1 MNWALDPRRWFIK
14 KVSKPKGVVG
24 LSVSDH
30 GVAISH
36 GEIIDGEFK
45 ILKLDFEPIQGPSVL
60 PYVQYW
66 VSKNKLKNADCHYV
80 LDKSEY
86 ELELVETPPVEDD
99 ELREAVRWRL
109 KDLISIPIEDTVIDI
124 FPLPD
129 DAYRGRMKMLY
140 VVAVE
145 RAIIESKLK
154 FIRSCG
160 LDPKVIDIEEMAL
173 RNISLHLP
181 DMEKG
186 TIAILSLKEN
196 SGEILMFSH
205 EDMYLSRSIEMGYA
219 SLMDNVDEE
228 HANHTQPESQ
238 NEYDLNF
245 KIESQEYHS
254 DEHDRLMMLD
264 RFILD
269 VQRSLDYYESQ
280 LGKGIASKVYLLPT
294 GIDGLKLQK
303 PMQKSLSPKVV
314 DLECKKFIP
323 MNSDIDIE
331 ETEEMH
337 LLPVIG
343 AVLRRTA

>member
-1 MNWALDPRRWFIK
+1 MFEQ
-14 KVSKPKGVVG
+14 
-24 LSVSDH
+24 

-36 GEIIDGEFK
+36 GEVINGEFK
-45 ILKLDFEPIQGPSVL
+45 LLKLEYEAIQGSGVEQF
-60 PYVQYW
+60 VQNW

-86 ELELVETPPVEDD
+86 ELELIETPPVEDD

-109 KDLISIPIEDTVIDI
+109 KDLISQPIEDTVIDI

-140 VVAVE
+140 VVAVD
-145 RAIIESKLK
+145 RSVIESKLK

-205 EDMYLSRSIEMGYA
+205 EAMYLSRSIEMGYA
-219 SLMDNVDEE
+219 SLVQHGESKDEQVLKVDQQEEYEITYQVETHDDNHE
-228 HANHTQPESQ
+228 
-238 NEYDLNF
+238 
-245 KIESQEYHS
+245 
-254 DEHDRLMMLD
+254 EHDRLVMLD

-280 LGKGIASKVYLLPT
+280 LGKGIASKLYLLPT
-294 GIDGLKLQK
+294 GVDGLRLQE
-303 PMQKSLSPKVV
+303 PMQKLLSPKVV
-314 DLECKKFIP
+314 NLECKKFIA
-323 MNSDIDIE
+323 MSEDIQFQEIE
-331 ETEEMH
+331 EMY
-337 LLPVIG
+337 LLPVMG

>member
-1 MNWALDPRRWFIK
+1 VNWTLDPRRWFIK
-14 KVSKPKGVVG
+14 KVSKPNGVVG
-24 LSVSDH
+24 LSVSEH
-30 GVAISH
+30 GVSISH
-36 GEIIDGEFK
+36 GEMINGEFK
-45 ILKLDFEPIQGPSVL
+45 LLKLDFEPIQGPGVL
-60 PYVQYW
+60 PFVQYW

-80 LDKSEY
+80 LDKTEY

-109 KDLISIPIEDTVIDI
+109 KDLISIPIEETVIDI

-140 VVAVE
+140 VVAVH
-145 RAIIESKLK
+145 RAVIESKLK

-219 SLMDNVDEE
+219 SLIENDE
-228 HANHTQPESQ
+228 HNNSLQSPLNNHS
-238 NEYDLNF
+238 EYDLELR
-245 KIESQEYHS
+245 IDEHGEESN
-254 DEHDRLMMLD
+254 DHDRLMMLD

-303 PMQKSLSPKVV
+303 PMQDALSPRVV

-323 MNSDIDIE
+323 MSEDINFKEIE
-331 ETEEMH
+331 EMY

-343 AVLRRTA
+343 AVLRRQA

>member
-1 MNWALDPRRWFIK
+1 M
-14 KVSKPKGVVG
+14 VG
-24 LSVSDH
+24 LSVFEQ

-36 GEIIDGEFK
+36 GEMINGEFK

-86 ELELVETPPVEDD
+86 ELELIETPPVEDD

-109 KDLISIPIEDTVIDI
+109 KDLISQPIEDTVIDI
-124 FPLPD
+124 FPLPA

-140 VVAVE
+140 VVAVD
-145 RAIIESKLK
+145 RSVIESKLK

-205 EDMYLSRSIEMGYA
+205 EAMYLSRSIEMGYA
-219 SLMDNVDEE
+219 SLVQHGDSTDKQVGRADHQDEYE
-228 HANHTQPESQ
+228 I
-238 NEYDLNF
+238 NF
-245 KIESQEYHS
+245 QMAAHEDDTE
-254 DEHDRLMMLD
+254 EHDRVMMLD

-294 GIDGLKLQK
+294 GVDGLKLQQ

-314 DLECKKFIP
+314 DLECKKYIA
-323 MNSDIDIE
+323 MSEDIQFQEIE
-331 ETEEMH
+331 EMY